1 MTIIDDKHVIR
12 ALRLWNSWQNPWTTV
27 KTFGQLTEVERAKV
41 LDMALDLH
49 LLEKRDFTEEVC
61 QTK

>member
-1 MTIIDDKHVIR
+1 MIIQDKTVIQ
-12 ALRLWNSWQNPWTTV
+12 ALRLWNKFRPAWTAV

>member
-1 MTIIDDKHVIR
+1 MIIQDKTVIQ
-12 ALRLWNSWQNPWTTV
+12 ALRLWNKFRPAWTRV
-27 KTFGQLTEVERAKV
+27 KTFGQLTEQERAKV

-49 LLEKRDFTEEVC
+49 LLEKRDFTEEIC